1 MTLAARSAKWR
12 SNQAL
17 NTSSIDPLRFENTP
31 FLSHE
36 AVVHLR
42 LAPPH
47 LNVLF
52 VDQGMH
58 KRLIGGHPLTFL

>member
-1 MTLAARSAKWR
+1 LAARSGKWR

-42 LAPPH
+42 LAP
-47 LNVLF
+47 
-52 VDQGMH
+52 
-58 KRLIGGHPLTFL
+58 RPLTSFLSIRECTNDSSEAIP